1 MTPPKLVQ
9 LKCPECAATHWTI
22 DSDYRG
28 IDGIYIDYSERDYE
42 CPGCGYSKE
51 GYSVL
56 QKSPPE
62 FFLQPHPMYPMRQK
76 DFDYWADILTS
87 HVPDHLIIEDLGK
100 EFRPNT
106 QVFLTKLRNMWK
118 FWEYKARRRAI
129 VLRVDIEDWL
139 EKRFPKRQIDS
150 PGAKTLEPIHPI
162 TRDPDSVNIFVSYS
176 HIPDD
181 SYIVFKLVNY
191 LERRLKKLTEE
202 RRPAVSI
209 SCIRKVS
216 VGAGWQDEVDE
227 KYFLSAKY
235 VLLMITPDYLASD
248 YCRRQMN
255 RAEERERMGSVKVI
269 PVILRQVKWSSPALW
284 ELLPSKG
291 LPVTN
296 WPNREEAFA
305 DIAEGILRAIPAEVQ
320 KTWVDPSPPE
330 EELL

>member
-1 MTPPKLVQ
+1 MTPPELVEM
-9 LKCPECAATHWTI
+9 KCPKCATTHWEI
-22 DSDYRG
+22 DSVYRG
-28 IDGIYIDYSERDYE
+28 MGGVKVGYSERNYR
-42 CPGCGYSKE
+42 CPACEYSGAGYDI
-51 GYSVL
+51 L
-56 QKSPPE
+56 RRSPALIDLDPDGMSSLSQE
-62 FFLQPHPMYPMRQK
+62 EV
-76 DFDYWADILTS
+76 DYWTDILDR
-87 HVPDHLIIEDLGK
+87 HFPDRHSIEEKATPG
-100 EFRPNT
+100 RPPSSGSDT
-106 QVFLTKLRNMWK
+106 V
-118 FWEYKARRRAI
+118 E
-129 VLRVDIEDWL
+129 
-139 EKRFPKRQIDS
+139 
-150 PGAKTLEPIHPI
+150 
-162 TRDPDSVNIFVSYS
+162 IFVSYS

-191 LERRLKKLTEE
+191 LDRRLNKLTEE

-320 KTWVDPSPPE
+320 KRWVDPSPPE
-330 EELL
+330 EEW